1 MGKDNIRYKTGLT
14 DVAETYVDVINSSSD
29 ISQIGTQI
37 MGMNFLHEQA
47 INQNDPD
54 ALEILREAT
63 PHFRTILKGLESF
76 VHSLETGKR
85 TNTKDP
91 WLAWI
96 PIANIYLATQIAKV
110 SGWFTLAIL
119 LPFIPV
125 IGSIASIAILAWIWW
140 KIAEIRKR
148 PGWWGIL
155 IALIPIVNLVLIGI
169 LAWDK
174 K

>member
-85 TNTKDP
+85 TNTKDLTP
-91 WLAWI
+91 LIDKNKPEELADFLVVAARLI
-96 PIANIYLATQIAKV
+96 FLKSHNLLQYVNPQEEDNGPALADQLKLYKQYVEASKTINIL
-110 SGWFTLAIL
+110 
-119 LPFIPV
+119 
-125 IGSIASIAILAWIWW
+125 
-140 KIAEIRKR
+140 
-148 PGWWGIL
+148 
-155 IALIPIVNLVLIGI
+155 
-169 LAWDK
+169 
-174 K
+174 